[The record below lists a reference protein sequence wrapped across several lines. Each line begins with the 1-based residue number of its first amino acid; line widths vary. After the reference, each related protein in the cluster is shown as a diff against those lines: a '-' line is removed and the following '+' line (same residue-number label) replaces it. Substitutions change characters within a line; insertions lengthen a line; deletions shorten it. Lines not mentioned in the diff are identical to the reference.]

1 MPQGVRRRACERCD
15 RDRTE
20 RGCSGVVRLEG
31 RSEQKERHDHD
42 PAPDAEE
49 RTEDA
54 GDQSDRNRR
63 PKGSPLTRTILGLGP
78 GRSGLDSAVYPREM
92 VARVLVAATSVAVA
106 LSLAGSAASAGD
118 AAGST
123 SVYRLRAD
131 PRLCPSP
138 QCGGFWAS
146 RVNSTLSVCLGGRQL
161 PSCYAAEVGLSAFPK
176 HSRASIRSAV
186 ATGRAL
192 IGGSFA
198 RYSPA
203 GFPQLAKL
211 VAVSAWLALG
221 SGGKTGTVPQR
232 RRHGCALRTRTVLLA
247 SRHPRQRHP
256 LVSALGCRPLRQRRT
271 RSSAR
276 TRAQRAR
283 ARRHPRRRCRTGDSK
298 ASGRRR
304 SHACSRRRSGSLPDP
319 WSSGRSG
326 KYSHA
331 SRGCKHIAGRCPR
344 SRPYL
349 LV

>member
-1 MPQGVRRRACERCD
+1 
-15 RDRTE
+15 
-20 RGCSGVVRLEG
+20 
-31 RSEQKERHDHD
+31 
-42 PAPDAEE
+42 
-49 RTEDA
+49 
-54 GDQSDRNRR
+54 
-63 PKGSPLTRTILGLGP
+63 
-78 GRSGLDSAVYPREM
+78 M

-221 SGGKTGTVPQR
+221 SGGKTGTVYNVVDTGVRCVRAPCFSLR
-232 RRHGCALRTRTVLLA
+232 ATLVNGTRSFLLSDVDLSASGAPAAALERAR
-247 SRHPRQRHP
+247 
-256 LVSALGCRPLRQRRT
+256 SAL
-271 RSSAR
+271 AR
-276 TRAQRAR
+276 GGILAAGAVRATAKP
-283 ARRHPRRRCRTGDSK
+283 AAG
-298 ASGRRR
+298 
-304 SHACSRRRSGSLPDP
+304 
-319 WSSGRSG
+319 
-326 KYSHA
+326 
-331 SRGCKHIAGRCPR
+331 AGRT
-344 SRPYL
+344 
-349 LV
+349 LVATQVWVTA